1 MRKEQILFPVVRQ
14 VAKRPRLAGA
24 LFRLRGYE
32 SPFVAERY
40 SDPYASFERM
50 RQRRSAEDKGMFYHR
65 VLRQWMVVGHEE
77 TLEVLRS
84 PSISVA
90 GTIET
95 YLAVRPYSSLS
106 PTAKQAFSQWLLF
119 IDGPD
124 HTRLRSL
131 VSRAFTPKSIS
142 SLEPRIRTIVDEL
155 LDDLRTQNHPD
166 VMAGFAVPL
175 PIFII
180 GELLG
185 LPREQWDWLRAASRV
200 ISGLIAPFKKFD
212 ALEASRTF
220 EELHEYFAR
229 ICEQRRNEPRNDLIS
244 ILTQADIGERLTTDE
259 LIAMIGFLMFAGHET
274 TSALLGNSIV
284 ALANNPAQRSLLI
297 QQPNLI
303 ENAVEEL
310 IRFDT
315 SVPTTARTATDDIE
329 IAGHKVKS
337 GQRIGI
343 VWSAANRDP
352 NRFSDAN
359 ELRLDRSDPR
369 PISFGHGIHHCLGAA
384 LARLELKVAV
394 PAFLAAF
401 GEYGIDPDTIRWNQS
416 LGIKGPTVLRITDG
430 AQQYRAMSVPT
441 AYDSK
446 NSNVDHHRRLSS
458 D

>member
-24 LFRLRGYE
+24 FFGMRGYE
-32 SPFVAERY
+32 SPFLPERY
-40 SDPYASFERM
+40 SDPYPYFERL
-50 RQRRSAEDKGMFYHR
+50 RKRSDDTDKGIFYHR

-84 PSISVA
+84 PSISV
-90 GTIET
+90 GGVSET
-95 YLAVRPYSSLS
+95 YLAVRPYSLLS
-106 PTAKQAFSQWLLF
+106 PIAKRAFSQWLLL

-131 VSRAFTPKSIS
+131 VSRAFTPKSIAS
-142 SLEPRIRTIVDEL
+142 FEPRMRTLVDEL
-155 LDDLRTQNHPD
+155 LYDLQGQVDVD

-180 GELLG
+180 AELLG
-185 LPREQWDWLRAASRV
+185 LPRERWEWLRAASRV
-200 ISGLIAPFKKFD
+200 ISGLIDPFKKFD
-212 ALEASRTF
+212 HREASRTF
-220 EELHEYFAR
+220 EKLHEYFVG
-229 ICEQRRNEPRNDLIS
+229 ICEQRRVKPRNDLIS
-244 ILTQADIGERLTTDE
+244 VLAQAADDGERLTTDE

-284 ALANNPAQRSLLI
+284 ALAHNPDQRALLI
-297 QQPNLI
+297 RQPNLI

-315 SVPTTARTATDDIE
+315 SVPATARTATDDIT
-329 IAGHKVKS
+329 IAGRNVKR
-337 GQRIGI
+337 GERIGI
-343 VWSAANRDP
+343 MWGVANRDP
-352 NRFSDAN
+352 TRFPDAN
-359 ELRLDRSDPR
+359 KLLLDRTDPR

-401 GEYGIDPDTIRWNQS
+401 GEYSIDPDSIQWNQS
-416 LGIKGPTVLRITDG
+416 LGLKGPTVLRITKSP
-430 AQQYRAMSVPT
+430 AQP
-441 AYDSK
+441 
-446 NSNVDHHRRLSS
+446 
-458 D
+458 

>member
-24 LFRLRGYE
+24 LFKMRGYE
-32 SPFVAERY
+32 SPFVPERY
-40 SDPYASFERM
+40 SDPYTSFERM
-50 RQRRSAEDKGMFYHR
+50 RERRDAADKGIFYHR
-65 VLRQWMVVGHEE
+65 VLRQWMVVGYEE

-95 YLAVRPYSSLS
+95 YLTVRPYSSLS
-106 PTAKQAFSQWLLF
+106 PTAKRAFSQWLLF

-142 SLEPRIRTIVDEL
+142 SFEPRIRSIVDEL
-155 LDDLRTQNHPD
+155 LKNLLSQGQGQSGLD
-166 VMAGFAVPL
+166 VMAGFAIPL

-180 GELLG
+180 AELLG
-185 LPREQWDWLRAASRV
+185 LPRERWEWLQAASRV
-200 ISGLIAPFKKFD
+200 ISGLIDPFKKFD
-212 ALEASRTF
+212 PHQASRTF
-220 EELHEYFAR
+220 EELHEYFTD
-229 ICEQRRNEPRNDLIS
+229 ICEQRRNAPRNDLIS
-244 ILTQADIGERLTTDE
+244 VLTQAADDGERLTTDE

-284 ALANNPAQRSLLI
+284 ALANNPTQRTLLI
-297 QQPNLI
+297 DQPDLI

-315 SVPTTARTATDDIE
+315 SVPATARTATADIE
-329 IAGHKVKS
+329 IAGHKVKR
-337 GQRIGI
+337 GERIGMI
-343 VWSAANRDP
+343 WNAANRDP
-352 NRFSDAN
+352 THWPDAN
-359 ELRLDRSDPR
+359 RLLLDRNDPR

-384 LARLELKVAV
+384 LARLELKVAL

-401 GEYGIDPDTIRWNQS
+401 GEYQIDPDTIQWNQS
-416 LGIKGPTVLRITDG
+416 LGIKGPTVLRITHG
-430 AQQYRAMSVPT
+430 HAKP
-441 AYDSK
+441 
-446 NSNVDHHRRLSS
+446 
-458 D
+458 